1 MNEELTHILRTGAT
15 EIGAPLSA
23 HQVDK
28 FVLYLSELKKWNKK
42 INLTSLNED
51 QEIVVKHFLDS
62 LTPLPYVPMGS
73 FIMDLGSG
81 GGLPGI
87 PMKIARPDIR
97 IILLDAT
104 GKKVSFLNHMINILK
119 FKNARALQQRA
130 DSKVFQEIMSG
141 HLDVVVAR
149 AFGKME
155 KTLEV
160 GAPYLKAGGKLIVM
174 KGPNWKEEKQPKCEP
189 FGLELANVVELV
201 LPVLDVKRA
210 LLIYT
215 RKN

>member
-1 MNEELTHILRTGAT
+1 MNEELAHILQAGAN

-23 HQVDK
+23 HQIDK
-28 FVLYLSELKKWNKK
+28 FSLYLSELKKWNKK

-51 QEIVVKHFLDS
+51 LEIVIKHFLDS
-62 LTPLPYVPMGS
+62 LTPLPHVQMGS

-97 IILLDAT
+97 ILLLDST

-130 DSKVFQEIMSG
+130 DSRVFQEIMAG

-149 AFGKME
+149 AFGKIE

-160 GAPYLKAGGKLIVM
+160 GAPYLKEGGKLIVM
-174 KGPNWKEEKQPKCEP
+174 KGPNWREEKQPRSEQM
-189 FGLELANVVELV
+189 GLKLVDVVELV
-201 LPVLDVKRA
+201 LPVMEVKRA
-210 LLIYT
+210 LLVYT
-215 RKN
+215 RKG

>member
-1 MNEELTHILRTGAT
+1 MNEELSQILRTGAN
-15 EIGAPLSA
+15 EIGTPLSA
-23 HQVDK
+23 PQVDK
-28 FVLYLSELKKWNKK
+28 FALYLSELKRWNKK

-51 QEIVVKHFLDS
+51 REIVVKHFLDS
-62 LTPLPYVPMGS
+62 LTPLSHIPMGS

-97 IILLDAT
+97 ILLLDST
-104 GKKVSFLNHMINILK
+104 GKKVSFLNHMITLLK

-130 DSKVFQEIMSG
+130 DSEVFQEIMSG
-141 HLDVVVAR
+141 HLDVVIAR
-149 AFGKME
+149 AFGKIE

-160 GAPYLKAGGKLIVM
+160 GAPYLKVGGKLIVM
-174 KGPNWKEEKQPKCEP
+174 KGPNWAEEKKAKCERL
-189 FGLELANVVELV
+189 GLSLTDVIELV
-201 LPVLDVKRA
+201 LPVMEIKRA

-215 RKN
+215 RKS